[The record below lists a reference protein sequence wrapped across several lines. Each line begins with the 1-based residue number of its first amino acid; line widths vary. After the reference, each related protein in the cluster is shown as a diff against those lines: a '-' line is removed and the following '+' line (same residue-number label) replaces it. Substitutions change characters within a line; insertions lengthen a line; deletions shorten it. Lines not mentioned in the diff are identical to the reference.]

1 MSIPANK
8 SNSKVFLILG
18 VLCAVI
24 AAALIWYA
32 VSQGSGSKYGP
43 SVNVL
48 VASQTISAGA
58 NVTSQQV
65 TVTSE
70 PQSLVPA
77 DALTDPS
84 QIVGKALVSNA
95 SAHTILTQSMILS
108 SSNQS
113 AAVSGTTA
121 CQNIPQILPKGTV
134 ALAIPAGGQGQG
146 NLTGVSADLM
156 SVGYYIQPGD
166 HIDIIADDGHGNVRY
181 LFQDIKVL
189 CVGVQGS
196 GTAAPSVYIVQVQRG
211 VAEQLTWIVTHTG
224 NAATNTYFPIEIK
237 YVLRPASEYGTPTKP
252 NYEGSTPAN
261 STVPQVTDP
270 PVTPTQIQQMFSSGQ

>member
-1 MSIPANK
+1 M
-8 SNSKVFLILG
+8 FLILG

-32 VSQGSGSKYGP
+32 VSQGSGNKYGP

-48 VASQTISAGA
+48 VASQTISAGSIVS
-58 NVTSQQV
+58 NQQV

-121 CQNIPQILPKGTV
+121 CQNISQILPKGTV

-146 NLTGVSADLM
+146 NLTGVSSDLM

-196 GTAAPSVYIVQVQRG
+196 GNAAPSVYVVQVQRG
-211 VAEQLTWIVTHTG
+211 VAEQLTWLVTHTG
-224 NAATNTYFPIEIK
+224 TAATNTYLPIEIK
-237 YVLRPASEYGTPTKP
+237 YVLRPVTEYGTPTKP
-252 NYEGSTPAN
+252 NYEN
-261 STVPQVTDP
+261 SNTTSSVPQVNDP
-270 PVTPTQIQQMFSSGQ
+270 PVTPTQIEQMFNNGQ